1 MREADVT
8 LTDFGLAALCFGFA
22 AVLVGGDG
30 IGGLFAGLYLA
41 LGVAAL
47 LGALSHGWMWDRSR
61 GSGKALWLVTM
72 LVIGG
77 ANLFLWLIAAR
88 IFALPAPWGAALA
101 FGQFA
106 VYAALALFVTR
117 SFLLS
122 SGFSLPPTLALLAG
136 FVATGGWLGALG
148 VVLALVGAGQ
158 QAAKIP
164 GLGLTHNALYHV
176 IQAVAFGLVF
186 LGVPGLSAAIA
197 AG

>member
-8 LTDFGLAALCFGFA
+8 LTDFGLAVLCVVFSAMLIG
-22 AVLVGGDG
+22 GGDVAA
-30 IGGLFAGLYLA
+30 LFAGLYAA

-47 LGALSHGWMWDRSR
+47 LGALSHGWFWDRTR
-61 GSGKALWLVTM
+61 GIGRANWLLTM

-88 IFALPAPWGAALA
+88 VFGVSAPWGTVIA

-106 VYAALALFVTR
+106 LYASLALFVTR

-136 FVATGGWLGALG
+136 FLWTGNWLG
-148 VVLALVGAGQ
+148 GAGLTVALAGAVQ
-158 QAAKIP
+158 QAAGIR

-176 IQAVAFGLVF
+176 IQALAFVLVF
-186 LGVPGLSAAIA
+186 LGVPDLVATLAAR
-197 AG
+197 